1 MAAQATFSWL
11 PNSETNL
18 AGYKIYYGISSR
30 NYTNV
35 IDIGL
40 PDPTNGRI
48 QATVDNLTAGETY
61 YFAAT
66 AYDSNG
72 LESDY
77 SAEINHTIENAV
89 IEPQPSGQADFS
101 WLPNSEP
108 NLTGYKIYYGTASR
122 TYTNILDIGLPD
134 PVDGRI
140 HGTVTALT
148 PGETYYF
155 AATAYDSTGAESDYS
170 DEIVYTVVSS
180 PSAALPVTADS
191 AVSGFEDTPITGVLD
206 VSNPSGLPLQ
216 YAVTTNPAHGT
227 LTVEDAT
234 GQFTFHPQPD
244 FNGLDSFSFTAAN
257 DNGVSNSA
265 TVTITVQPV
274 NDPPTAVNTS
284 ITTSEDSII
293 NGSLNATD
301 IDGDTLSYALVDLP
315 GNGTVTINT
324 NGTFTYTP
332 SGNTNGTDTFTFKAG
347 DGTTDSNTA
356 TVSMTINAVNDVPIA
371 DNQSI
376 SAVAG
381 STISGLLTG
390 ADPDGDNLT
399 FAMTAAATQGD
410 VTINIDGTFTYTA
423 RQDAAGSDS
432 FTFTANDGVS
442 NSTPATVTIAIT
454 ENTIGFQFELH
465 ELQVD
470 SSWQSLSYDSP
481 FTNPVVIAR
490 ASSFTDSETGVVRV
504 KNITGAGMELR
515 FQEWDSLD
523 DQHPPETITVMV
535 VEAGSFTLDDGTM
548 IEAGCFSASGASGFS
563 AHSFQLSMST
573 PPVVMT
579 AVDTMNET
587 DAVTTRIRNITTDGF
602 EFMMREQEINAAAH
616 AEETA
621 CYLAWEPST
630 GSLGN
635 MQYEVAVTGDTITD
649 NAYPISYGS
658 RFIELPII
666 LAAMQTTDGG
676 DTAVLR
682 INTGTIEGMNVRVS
696 EEQSRDS
703 ETAHTTERGGYIAI
717 ANFNPAGDPD
727 GDALVT
733 ADEENIYNTH
743 PGVADTDH
751 DGIDDGAEIAYWQDH
766 GNSWDN
772 DIDNDGL
779 INILDPD
786 ADNDGMV
793 DGSEIAAGFDPA
805 DPASVPT
812 FPIMEGG
819 EVDLDSSWLHVDFSG
834 TFSKPVIIAR
844 LAGKNNS
851 EPCVVRIDNVSS
863 TGFDLRLQEYGYLD
877 GIHSIE
883 QVSYLVMEAGHYTM
897 ADGTQIEA
905 GTFSTNATSSYDGRV
920 FSRTFS
926 QTPVVITS
934 VSSTNE
940 ADTVTARI
948 RKIDGN
954 GFECRLQEQES
965 NTRSHLTESL
975 AYIAWEPSNGSEN
988 GLRYEVGRSAD
999 TVTHTPT
1006 TLNYTTGFS
1015 GKPLL
1020 YTDMQ
1025 TTDGGDTSSLR
1036 TLSNEAA
1043 TLQVQVEEEQ
1053 SRDTEIA
1060 HTTEVAGFIAIL
1072 SQ

>member
-1 MAAQATFSWL
+1 
-11 PNSETNL
+11 N
-18 AGYKIYYGISSR
+18 
-30 NYTNV
+30 
-35 IDIGL
+35 
-40 PDPTNGRI
+40 TNGTFTYTPD
-48 QATVDNLTAGETY
+48 ANANGTDSFTFKAG
-61 YFAAT
+61 
-66 AYDSNG
+66 D
-72 LESDY
+72 
-77 SAEINHTIENAV
+77 
-89 IEPQPSGQADFS
+89 
-101 WLPNSEP
+101 
-108 NLTGYKIYYGTASR
+108 GTA
-122 TYTNILDIGLPD
+122 D
-134 PVDGRI
+134 
-140 HGTVTALT
+140 
-148 PGETYYF
+148 
-155 AATAYDSTGAESDYS
+155 
-170 DEIVYTVVSS
+170 
-180 PSAALPVTADS
+180 
-191 AVSGFEDTPITGVLD
+191 
-206 VSNPSGLPLQ
+206 
-216 YAVTTNPAHGT
+216 
-227 LTVEDAT
+227 
-234 GQFTFHPQPD
+234 
-244 FNGLDSFSFTAAN
+244 
-257 DNGVSNSA
+257 SNSA
-265 TVTITVQPV
+265 TVAITNNPV
-274 NDPPTAVNTS
+274 NDPPMAQAATF
-284 ITTSEDSII
+284 TTEEDTVLS
-293 NGSLNATD
+293 GQLNATD

-410 VTINIDGTFTYTA
+410 VTINIDGSFTYTA

-766 GNSWDN
+766 GDSWDN

-819 EVDLDSSWLHVDFSG
+819 EVDVDSSWLHVDFSG
-834 TFSKPVIIAR
+834 TFTKPVIIAR

-851 EPCVVRIDNVSS
+851 EPCVVRIDNVRS